1 MYIDAI
7 SIDKRLMDLLI
18 SCEIECII
26 HSIFRRAIN
35 LKTSGCDMISII
47 SGGNGPNVI
56 MVSDRYD
63 FLTFGLNTGHS
74 VTCTENGI
82 YFHKEIFINFKNI
95 PLWEYLPGKINTDKL
110 KKNFFS
116 FLSFLA
122 SKKYSD
128 PEEIIKETFL
138 SVQNP
143 SIAVPL
149 YDSINSLI
157 KAIKEH
163 NRGRIKSF
171 LSRIIGTGEGLTP
184 AGDDFLVGLVGILY
198 YFSRTAETSERA
210 SFILDIIKE
219 ELDTE
224 KTNFISSRFLSFS
237 LEGRFSQTVL
247 EFLDAL
253 FSASPV
259 DQKPLRNLLSYGAS
273 SGTVTVTG
281 ILTGCLLL
289 T

>member
-56 MVSDRYD
+56 MVSGRYD
-63 FLTFGLNTGHS
+63 FLNLGLNTGHS
-74 VTCTENGI
+74 VICAESGI
-82 YFHKEIFINFKNI
+82 CLHKEIFINFNNI
-95 PLWEYLPGKINTDKL
+95 PLWEYSPGKINTDKL

-163 NRGRIKSF
+163 NRGRINSA

-184 AGDDFLVGLVGILY
+184 AGDDFLVGLLGALY
-198 YFSRTAETSERA
+198 YFTR
-210 SFILDIIKE
+210 ILDTADKASVILHIIKE
-219 ELDTE
+219 DLNVE

-237 LEGRFSQTVL
+237 LEGRFSQSVF
-247 EFLDAL
+247 EFLDVL
-253 FSASPV
+253 FSASPL
-259 DQKPLRNLLSYGAS
+259 DEKPLINLLSYGAS
-273 SGTVTVTG
+273 SGTVIVTG